1 MNTQKFEE
9 IEHLLE
15 DYSMIPICKEIYADV
30 ICIYFLTYWNHAV
43 ILK

>member
-15 DYSMIPICKEIYADV
+15 ERIRENVSIPIIRKDFIID
-30 ICIYFLTYWNHAV
+30 
-43 ILK
+43 